1 MAFNVK
7 AYLLGKDEVNREIRR
22 FTVDHGVSTS
32 FEYLYKKVAGIFQS
46 LRSEIFQMYYKDEE
60 GDMIAF
66 SSDDEL
72 MMALSFLKE
81 GTFYIYIKEKK
92 ECKHGQ
98 EKGAGAIHPNIVC
111 DACNGPVIGPRYKCT
126 VCPDY
131 DLCGGCRGK
140 GFHTE
145 HEMLLLQAPQFLHPF
160 ERFPRGMWNHRRYG
174 GLCHWAMAQQ
184 ESFAQAAACSGR
196 QQSAAAKT
204 TPTEQA
210 TGSGSQKQ
218 DKNVAYLKNVGRN
231 VAAMLSPLG
240 IDVDI
245 DVEHRGQRFKATEC
259 PMESQPSSTGNS
271 VHSGPPSA
279 DKTKTRTTPSSNQ
292 EQNETV
298 IMDVNQTATN
308 QGSCETFT
316 PNHVQSKTPSVD
328 SNIDEEWTHLSDKG
342 VDPSTGELQSLEQL
356 RLQDHEEGQPLV
368 QQQDLTSYDLGPT
381 GLREAALYPH
391 LPQDAEPCLI
401 EALSQML
408 SMGFH
413 DEGGWLTR
421 LLQTKQCDIGAALDA
436 MQPAKGP
443 VRQ

>member
-1 MAFNVK
+1 MF
-7 AYLLGKDEVNREIRR
+7 
-22 FTVDHGVSTS
+22 FSP
-32 FEYLYKKVAGIFQS
+32 
-46 LRSEIFQMYYKDEE
+46 DEE

-66 SSDDEL
+66 SSDEEL

-92 ECKHGQ
+92 ECRHGQ
-98 EKGAGAIHPNIVC
+98 EKAGAIHPNVVC

-131 DLCGGCRGK
+131 DLCGGCKGK
-140 GFHTE
+140 GFHNE
-145 HEMLLLQAPQFLHPF
+145 HEMLLLQTPQFFHPF
-160 ERFPRGMWNHRRYG
+160 ERFPRGMWHHKRNG

-298 IMDVNQTATN
+298 FMDVNQTATN
-308 QGSCETFT
+308 QGSFETFT
-316 PNHVQSKTPSVD
+316 PNHVHSKTPSVD

-342 VDPSTGELQSLEQL
+342 VDPSTGELQSMEQL
-356 RLQDHEEGQPLV
+356 RLQDHEEGQPLI
-368 QQQDLTSYDLGPT
+368 QQQNLTSCDLGPT

-443 VRQ
+443 VCQ

>member
-22 FTVDHGVSTS
+22 FTVDHDVSTS

-46 LRSEIFQMYYKDEE
+46 LRSENFQMYYKDED

-66 SSDDEL
+66 SSDEEL

-98 EKGAGAIHPNIVC
+98 DKGAGAIHPNIVC

-131 DLCGGCRGK
+131 DLCGGCKGK
-140 GFHTE
+140 GFHNE
-145 HEMLLLQAPQFLHPF
+145 HEMLLLQTPQFFFPF
-160 ERFPRGMWNHRRYG
+160 ERFPRGMWHHKRNG

-184 ESFAQAAACSGR
+184 ESFAQAAACAGR

-204 TPTEQA
+204 TPTEQ
-210 TGSGSQKQ
+210 GSGSQKQ

-259 PMESQPSSTGNS
+259 PMESQPSSAGNS

-279 DKTKTRTTPSSNQ
+279 DKTKTRTTPNSNQ
-292 EQNETV
+292 EQNETAF
-298 IMDVNQTATN
+298 MDVNQTATN
-308 QGSCETFT
+308 QGSFETFT

-356 RLQDHEEGQPLV
+356 RLQDNEEGQPLI
-368 QQQDLTSYDLGPT
+368 QQQVLTSYDVGPT

-391 LPQDAEPCLI
+391 LPQDAEPRLI